1 LKNWSALQ
9 LAVTQGDVVHSRE
22 KADWMVGVIETWFCE
37 NRNLQDSEVAD
48 FLAEILDNE
57 FNLQVEDGSLEEV
70 GSKLCEFYA
79 VCSSENESAVRLKM
93 QTLPRCDLDKCK
105 VEGGETV
112 EEEALESIASIPLEM
127 LKVREPK
134 PIEIDEDGFQM
145 VSTRSRRK
153 K

>member
-1 LKNWSALQ
+1 
-9 LAVTQGDVVHSRE
+9 
-22 KADWMVGVIETWFCE
+22 M
-37 NRNLQDSEVAD
+37 
-48 FLAEILDNE
+48 
-57 FNLQVEDGSLEEV
+57 EEV

-79 VCSSENESAVRLKM
+79 VCSSEDEGAVRLKM

-105 VEGGETV
+105 VEGGETA
-112 EEEALESIASIPLEM
+112 EEETLDSVAAIPLET
-127 LKVREPK
+127 LKVKEPK